1 MSFKTLFSML
11 IIVVIFGAGISGCSK
26 SCTELKLDMLD
37 EMAEKC
43 EDLEKNEIKDGKVLI
58 NKFKELGLTIEGI
71 EAKVN
76 EAQPECNGKKNELT
90 ADEKVRAAKVTKR
103 ITVSMLNL
111 SKKVAKATLQ

>member
-11 IIVVIFGAGISGCSK
+11 IIVIIFGSGISGCSK

-43 EDLEKNEIKDGKVLI
+43 EDLEKNEINDGKVLI

>member
-1 MSFKTLFSML
+1 
-11 IIVVIFGAGISGCSK
+11 
-26 SCTELKLDMLD
+26 MLD